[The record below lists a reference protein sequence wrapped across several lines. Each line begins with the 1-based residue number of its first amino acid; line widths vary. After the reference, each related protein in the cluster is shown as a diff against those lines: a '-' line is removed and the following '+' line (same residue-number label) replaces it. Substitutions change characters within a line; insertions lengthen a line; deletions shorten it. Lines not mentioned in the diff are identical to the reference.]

1 MVDPLDDAKLKFAI
15 VLPCTLEATV
25 LPTERLIP
33 RKRFAT
39 VLGPIVHALP
49 PALAA
54 PPPMKLF
61 VIKKLLPDV
70 FEIAIPAS
78 VAEAVELRVAVWY
91 RLLPVIV
98 QSVLPDDRRIPF
110 SALDA
115 LKKLKMLLL
124 EIVFPLL
131 FVAVVVVVPLE

>member
-1 MVDPLDDAKLKFAI
+1 
-15 VLPCTLEATV
+15 
-25 LPTERLIP
+25 
-33 RKRFAT
+33 
-39 VLGPIVHALP
+39 
-49 PALAA
+49 
-54 PPPMKLF
+54 
-61 VIKKLLPDV
+61 
-70 FEIAIPAS
+70 
-78 VAEAVELRVAVWY
+78 
-91 RLLPVIV
+91 VIV